1 MEVLLAPAKALA
13 SRLKYLHK
21 FTLVFVLFL
30 IPLGVLSLRLLS
42 DIRDDIGFIEQERL
56 GVEFITAVR
65 PLLESIPQHRGLT
78 NAFLNGR
85 KEFQARIQAK
95 RTQIDQAFDTLQQV
109 DKGLGEKLGTDGR
122 ISELRSQWE
131 TLKHNSGNM
140 APDEA
145 FAAHSRLVEAL
156 GELILHV
163 ADTSNLILDP
173 ELDSYYL
180 MDALVNRLPPLTDT
194 VGRARGLG
202 TGVAARGHFAD
213 GERLRIL
220 VFAQEIKSHF
230 DSLKH
235 GIEVAADANPEVASR
250 LGTLPAETITA
261 IGDFMNLVQIQLIG
275 ADEIEVMPE
284 EIFDGGT
291 AAITKA
297 FNLYDAMLPT
307 LDGVLAERQHA
318 AESTLYTTM
327 SVVGVV
333 LVLMIYLF
341 SGFYLSIMEGVYR
354 IRNAADRLASGD
366 VATRVDLDSRDE
378 MGQIADSFNRMAEQ
392 FGNMVRQITE
402 TAERLARSAE
412 QMSMVTDQT
421 SHSIL
426 EQQSQTEQVATA
438 MNEMTATVQEVA
450 GNVTT
455 TAHAAEEA
463 SKETCEGQSVVDQA
477 VQAITQLA
485 NETERAAG
493 VIEQVEKDSDNI
505 STILDVIRGVA
516 EQTNL
521 LALNAAIEAA
531 RAGEQGRGFAVVA
544 DEVRTLAGRTQ
555 ESTEEIHQMIEK
567 LQASARQAVEV
578 MQSSQEGTRSA
589 VEKANRAGNSLTSI
603 ATAVERIRDM
613 SAQIASAAEEQG
625 AVAEEINRNIVSI
638 NEMAHQTAEGARQ
651 TASTGETLARE
662 AQELKGLV
670 SHFRL

>member
-1 MEVLLAPAKALA
+1 MDLLLAPAKALA
-13 SRLKYLHK
+13 SRLRYLHK
-21 FTLVFVLFL
+21 FSLVFVLFL
-30 IPLGVLSLRLLS
+30 IPLVVLSLRLLS
-42 DIRDDIGFIEQERL
+42 DLRNDIAFIEQKRY
-56 GVEFITAVR
+56 GVEYIAAVR

-85 KEFQARIQAK
+85 KEFQTRIQAK
-95 RTQIDQAFDTLQQV
+95 RAQIDQAFDTLQQV

-122 ISELRSQWE
+122 ISELKSQWE
-131 TLKHNSGNM
+131 TLKRDSGNM
-140 APDEA
+140 AAADV

-156 GELILHV
+156 RELILHV

-202 TGVAARGHFAD
+202 AGIAARGHFAE
-213 GERLRIL
+213 GEQLRIL
-220 VFAQEIKSHF
+220 VFAQEIRNHF

-235 GIEVAADANPEVASR
+235 GIEVAADANPEVAAR
-250 LGTLPAETITA
+250 LGTLPAETIAA
-261 IGDFMNLVQIQLIG
+261 IGDFMNLVQTQLIG
-275 ADEIEVMPE
+275 TDEIEVMPE
-284 EIFDGGT
+284 EIFDAGT

-297 FNLYDAMLPT
+297 FSLYDAMLPT

-327 SVVGVV
+327 GIVGIV
-333 LVLMIYLF
+333 LLLMIYLF
-341 SGFYLSIMEGVYR
+341 SGFYSSIMEGVCK

-366 VATRVDLDSRDE
+366 MATRVDLDARDE

-412 QMSMVTDQT
+412 QMSMITDQT

-463 SKETCEGQSVVDQA
+463 NKETCEGQSVVNQA

-578 MQSSQEGTRSA
+578 MKSSQEGTQSA
-589 VEKANRAGNSLTSI
+589 VEKANRAGDSLTSI

-613 SAQIASAAEEQG
+613 STQIASAAEEQG